1 MQNKKKMMILLGSL
15 PLFCGCST
23 EMDLWD
29 LNEAEQITF
38 TASDFE
44 YSKTRTNLDIT
55 EAGAVFT
62 WGEKDTVGIFPDE
75 GAQAYFPMVSGAG
88 TKKAAFTGG
97 GWALKPSSTYAAYY
111 PFKSG
116 PTLTP
121 DAVPVSYLGQKQTGN
136 ASTTHLGAYDYMA
149 AVATTPTD
157 GKVNFEFKHLGAL
170 VQLKVKMPA
179 AGMLRKLT
187 FVCEDSVFVSKG
199 LLDLKAE
206 NPAIIPTEK
215 SDIFEVSL
223 DQVTTT
229 ENDLTATIYFMLPP
243 TNLSGKTVT
252 LKALDTYGTT
262 HVLSLEGMNFQAGKA
277 YQWGGELEKYPDL
290 TRIYHVETPGTLPQL
305 VGEDNKYTITEM
317 KVTGNLNGTDLRL
330 IREMAGRS
338 LKGSATNGMLMK
350 LDLQDARIVEGGEA
364 YYSYNGYIY
373 HSKNDEIGNRLFYE
387 SILTEIKLPRST
399 VAIGDFAFWNSKGL
413 KSIAMPN
420 GVNSIGES
428 AFRDCILLENI
439 QLSESLEV
447 MGNHAFDQCLA
458 LREIVLPEKLE
469 VLKYSTFRRC
479 LSLERVFFS
488 EGLKTIESNAFVSC
502 TSLKEAILP
511 ESLQSIESGAFDD
524 CEGLN
529 RLRFPS
535 QIERIP
541 KQCFRNCKSLTE
553 VKIPETV
560 RSMESEAFTGCS
572 GLKKINIPNSLT
584 SISYSCFSGC
594 SSLSEIEIPESVTS
608 IEESAFRS
616 CKSLVRVVVP
626 FGVKKIGKSAF
637 YSCSQLRYLTIP
649 GNLVV
654 PTGLYTNV
662 FNSPISHTTIWEGTA
677 VIQQAVLS
685 SLIGGTLVFPKTL
698 QVIREDNLHK
708 YFDVIYCYATTP
720 PTVLSDNALSPEC
733 KVYVPDVSVNA
744 YKAANVWSQG
754 QILPLSEAK

>member
-428 AFRDCILLENI
+428 AFR
-439 QLSESLEV
+439 V
-447 MGNHAFDQCLA
+447 
-458 LREIVLPEKLE
+458 
-469 VLKYSTFRRC
+469 
-479 LSLERVFFS
+479 
-488 EGLKTIESNAFVSC
+488 
-502 TSLKEAILP
+502 
-511 ESLQSIESGAFDD
+511 

-535 QIERIP
+535 QIEIIT

>member
-75 GAQAYFPMVSGAG
+75 GAQAYFPMVAGAG

-243 TNLSGKTVT
+243 INLSGKTVT

-338 LKGSATNGMLMK
+338 LNGSATTGVLMK
-350 LDLQDARIVEGGEA
+350 LDLQNARIVEGGEA
-364 YYSYNGYIY
+364 YYNKSGRVYY
-373 HSKNDEIGNRLFYE
+373 SKNDEIGNNLFYG
-387 SILTEIKLPRST
+387 SILIEIKLPKST
-399 VAIGDFAFWNSKGL
+399 VLIDDYAF
-413 KSIAMPN
+413 I
-420 GVNSIGES
+420 
-428 AFRDCILLENI
+428 FCIY
-439 QLSESLEV
+439 
-447 MGNHAFDQCLA
+447 NHRTTKTNQ
-458 LREIVLPEKLE
+458 
-469 VLKYSTFRRC
+469 KY
-479 LSLERVFFS
+479 
-488 EGLKTIESNAFVSC
+488 
-502 TSLKEAILP
+502 P
-511 ESLQSIESGAFDD
+511 
-524 CEGLN
+524 
-529 RLRFPS
+529 
-535 QIERIP
+535 
-541 KQCFRNCKSLTE
+541 
-553 VKIPETV
+553 
-560 RSMESEAFTGCS
+560 
-572 GLKKINIPNSLT
+572 
-584 SISYSCFSGC
+584 
-594 SSLSEIEIPESVTS
+594 
-608 IEESAFRS
+608 
-616 CKSLVRVVVP
+616 
-626 FGVKKIGKSAF
+626 
-637 YSCSQLRYLTIP
+637 
-649 GNLVV
+649 
-654 PTGLYTNV
+654 
-662 FNSPISHTTIWEGTA
+662 
-677 VIQQAVLS
+677 
-685 SLIGGTLVFPKTL
+685 
-698 QVIREDNLHK
+698 
-708 YFDVIYCYATTP
+708 
-720 PTVLSDNALSPEC
+720 
-733 KVYVPDVSVNA
+733 SVN
-744 YKAANVWSQG
+744 
-754 QILPLSEAK
+754 L

>member
-428 AFRDCILLENI
+428 AF
-439 QLSESLEV
+439 
-447 MGNHAFDQCLA
+447 
-458 LREIVLPEKLE
+458 
-469 VLKYSTFRRC
+469 
-479 LSLERVFFS
+479 
-488 EGLKTIESNAFVSC
+488 
-502 TSLKEAILP
+502 
-511 ESLQSIESGAFDD
+511 DD

-535 QIERIP
+535 QIEIIT

-572 GLKKINIPNSLT
+572 GLKMINIPNSLT

-608 IEESAFRS
+608 IEESAF
-616 CKSLVRVVVP
+616 
-626 FGVKKIGKSAF
+626 
-637 YSCSQLRYLTIP
+637 
-649 GNLVV
+649 
-654 PTGLYTNV
+654 
-662 FNSPISHTTIWEGTA
+662 
-677 VIQQAVLS
+677 
-685 SLIGGTLVFPKTL
+685 
-698 QVIREDNLHK
+698 
-708 YFDVIYCYATTP
+708 
-720 PTVLSDNALSPEC
+720 
-733 KVYVPDVSVNA
+733 
-744 YKAANVWSQG
+744 
-754 QILPLSEAK
+754 

>member
-1 MQNKKKMMILLGSL
+1 
-15 PLFCGCST
+15 
-23 EMDLWD
+23 
-29 LNEAEQITF
+29 
-38 TASDFE
+38 
-44 YSKTRTNLDIT
+44 
-55 EAGAVFT
+55 
-62 WGEKDTVGIFPDE
+62 
-75 GAQAYFPMVSGAG
+75 
-88 TKKAAFTGG
+88 
-97 GWALKPSSTYAAYY
+97 
-111 PFKSG
+111 
-116 PTLTP
+116 
-121 DAVPVSYLGQKQTGN
+121 
-136 ASTTHLGAYDYMA
+136 
-149 AVATTPTD
+149 
-157 GKVNFEFKHLGAL
+157 
-170 VQLKVKMPA
+170 
-179 AGMLRKLT
+179 
-187 FVCEDSVFVSKG
+187 
-199 LLDLKAE
+199 
-206 NPAIIPTEK
+206 
-215 SDIFEVSL
+215 
-223 DQVTTT
+223 
-229 ENDLTATIYFMLPP
+229 
-243 TNLSGKTVT
+243 
-252 LKALDTYGTT
+252 
-262 HVLSLEGMNFQAGKA
+262 
-277 YQWGGELEKYPDL
+277 
-290 TRIYHVETPGTLPQL
+290 
-305 VGEDNKYTITEM
+305 
-317 KVTGNLNGTDLRL
+317 
-330 IREMAGRS
+330 
-338 LKGSATNGMLMK
+338 MLMK

-428 AFRDCILLENI
+428 AFRDC
-439 QLSESLEV
+439 
-447 MGNHAFDQCLA
+447 LA

-511 ESLQSIESGAFDD
+511 ESLQSIESG
-524 CEGLN
+524 
-529 RLRFPS
+529 
-535 QIERIP
+535 
-541 KQCFRNCKSLTE
+541 
-553 VKIPETV
+553 
-560 RSMESEAFTGCS
+560 
-572 GLKKINIPNSLT
+572 
-584 SISYSCFSGC
+584 
-594 SSLSEIEIPESVTS
+594 
-608 IEESAFRS
+608 AFRS

>member
-428 AFRDCILLENI
+428 AFYN
-439 QLSESLEV
+439 
-447 MGNHAFDQCLA
+447 
-458 LREIVLPEKLE
+458 
-469 VLKYSTFRRC
+469 
-479 LSLERVFFS
+479 
-488 EGLKTIESNAFVSC
+488 
-502 TSLKEAILP
+502 
-511 ESLQSIESGAFDD
+511 

-535 QIERIP
+535 QIEIIT

>member
-1 MQNKKKMMILLGSL
+1 MQNKKKMMILLGFL

-136 ASTTHLGAYDYMA
+136 ASTAHLGAYDYMA

-243 TNLSGKTVT
+243 INLSGKTVT

-338 LKGSATNGMLMK
+338 LNGSATTGVLMK
-350 LDLQDARIVEGGEA
+350 LDLQNARIVEGGEA
-364 YYSYNGYIY
+364 YYNKSGRVYY
-373 HSKNDEIGNRLFYE
+373 SKNDEIGNNLFYG
-387 SILTEIKLPRST
+387 SILIEIKLPKST
-399 VAIGDFAFWNSKGL
+399 VLIDDYAFSHSIGL
-413 KSIAMPN
+413 KTVSVPN
-420 GVNSIGES
+420 GVKSIGLS
-428 AFRDCILLENI
+428 AFQGCKLLDNI
-439 QLSESLEV
+439 QL
-447 MGNHAFDQCLA
+447 
-458 LREIVLPEKLE
+458 PENLE
-469 VLKYSTFRRC
+469 VLEDYAFEDCSMLKEVVLPQKLSVLEMSCFSRC
-479 LSLERVFFS
+479 QSLKKVVFS
-488 EGLKTIESNAFVSC
+488 EGLKIIEFGAFGACV
-502 TSLKEAILP
+502 SLKEAILP
-511 ESLQSIESGAFDD
+511 ESLQDIEAYAFNG
-524 CEGLN
+524 CESLN
-529 RLRFPS
+529 QVRLPS
-535 QIERIP
+535 QLEILKEKTFYGCKNLIE
-541 KQCFRNCKSLTE
+541 
-553 VKIPETV
+553 VVIPETV
-560 RSMESEAFTGCS
+560 LSIEGQVFNGCS
-572 GLKKINIPNSLT
+572 ALKKVNIPKKLTVISQGCFGACSSLTEINIPENI
-584 SISYSCFSGC
+584 IS
-594 SSLSEIEIPESVTS
+594 
-608 IEESAFRS
+608 
-616 CKSLVRVVVP
+616 
-626 FGVKKIGKSAF
+626 IGKSAF
-637 YSCSQLRYLTIP
+637 KDCDGLERVVIPFGVEKIWEEAFASCAKLKYLTLP
-649 GNLVV
+649 GNVLLSS
-654 PTGLYTNV
+654 G
-662 FNSPISHTTIWEGTA
+662 FNFNFFSSTSHTTIWEGS
-677 VIQQAVLS
+677 VLIQSDVLS
-685 SLIGGTLVFPKTL
+685 KINSGTLILPQTL
-698 QVIREDNLHK
+698 QLIREKNLHK

>member
-447 MGNHAFDQCLA
+447 MGNHAFDQC
-458 LREIVLPEKLE
+458 
-469 VLKYSTFRRC
+469 
-479 LSLERVFFS
+479 
-488 EGLKTIESNAFVSC
+488 
-502 TSLKEAILP
+502 
-511 ESLQSIESGAFDD
+511 
-524 CEGLN
+524 EGLN

-535 QIERIP
+535 QIEIIT

>member
-428 AFRDCILLENI
+428 AFFVMYLE
-439 QLSESLEV
+439 S
-447 MGNHAFDQCLA
+447 
-458 LREIVLPEKLE
+458 
-469 VLKYSTFRRC
+469 
-479 LSLERVFFS
+479 
-488 EGLKTIESNAFVSC
+488 
-502 TSLKEAILP
+502 
-511 ESLQSIESGAFDD
+511 
-524 CEGLN
+524 
-529 RLRFPS
+529 
-535 QIERIP
+535 
-541 KQCFRNCKSLTE
+541 
-553 VKIPETV
+553 
-560 RSMESEAFTGCS
+560 
-572 GLKKINIPNSLT
+572 
-584 SISYSCFSGC
+584 
-594 SSLSEIEIPESVTS
+594 
-608 IEESAFRS
+608 
-616 CKSLVRVVVP
+616 
-626 FGVKKIGKSAF
+626 
-637 YSCSQLRYLTIP
+637 
-649 GNLVV
+649 
-654 PTGLYTNV
+654 
-662 FNSPISHTTIWEGTA
+662 
-677 VIQQAVLS
+677 
-685 SLIGGTLVFPKTL
+685 
-698 QVIREDNLHK
+698 
-708 YFDVIYCYATTP
+708 
-720 PTVLSDNALSPEC
+720 
-733 KVYVPDVSVNA
+733 
-744 YKAANVWSQG
+744 
-754 QILPLSEAK
+754 